1 MNRFRTDAL
10 LISLQVD
17 LDTIGLKQVHAV
29 LQDRGFNSLLL
40 YLPAF
45 HPADNLLLEQV
56 TRFVGHRNPGFV
68 GISLMSHEF
77 SGAAALTGRLKQ
89 DFPCLPVIWGGIH
102 PTIAPEMCLDHA
114 DYVCVGEG
122 EHAVAAMAHAFRE
135 GKAVE
140 HISNLCYRRKDRIV
154 RNPLAPVIADLDGL
168 PSCEHLP
175 RAAYIEHR
183 GSIVPLDRHQ
193 LKRYGRWRGTVYS
206 IMGSRGCPFACAY
219 CCNDFL
225 SRLYDTKR
233 IRRRSVPSLM
243 SELVKVI
250 ADHPEVE
257 YINFQDDCFLACS
270 DAYLDAFCEAY
281 RRNVG
286 RPFVVRCIPAFVNA
300 DRLKKLKAAGL
311 AWMSL
316 GLQSGSDRVL
326 SDAYNRHSTSDQFLA
341 AARLVHEAGI
351 AAYYDVI
358 LDNPLEN
365 DDDRYKTMDVLI
377 AAPRPYFLQL
387 FTLTLYPGSSLYER
401 ITADSPELADAY
413 LHKNFYHYRHTSMN
427 KLIRISAYLPVSAV
441 RRLISYGRS
450 RPQSAG
456 FRLALITAGLLS
468 TLVLEPLA
476 YFRVIQVSQNGSVE
490 KTLKQIPVFF
500 RIGFSRYVK
509 QFSSSLATIA
519 ERWVRDDLISGNQSK
534 NFRR

>member
-1 MNRFRTDAL
+1 VNRFRTDAL

-45 HPADNLLLEQV
+45 SPDDKGLTEQV
-56 TRFVGHRNPGFV
+56 ARFVADRNPGFV

-89 DFPCLPVIWGGIH
+89 AFPCLPVIWGGIH

-122 EHAVAAMAHAFRE
+122 EHAVAALARAFRE
-135 GKAVE
+135 EKTVE
-140 HISNLCYRRKDRIV
+140 HISNICYRRQGRIV

-168 PSCEHLP
+168 PAGEHLP
-175 RAAYIEHR
+175 GEAYIAHQ
-183 GSIVPLDRHQ
+183 GKVIPLDRQQ

-219 CCNDFL
+219 CCNDFF
-225 SRLYDTKR
+225 SRLYDAKK
-233 IRRRSVPSLM
+233 IRRRSVASLM
-243 SELVKVI
+243 SELSRAI
-250 ADHPEVE
+250 AGHPQIE

-270 DAYLDAFCEAY
+270 DAYLEEFCVAY
-281 RRNVG
+281 RRHVA

-300 DRLKKLKAAGL
+300 GRLKKLKKAGL

-326 SDAYNRHSTSDQFLA
+326 SDAYNRHSTAGHFLA

-365 DDDRYKTMDVLI
+365 DEDRYKTIEVLM

-387 FTLTLYPGSSLYER
+387 FALTLYPGSSLYER
-401 ITADSPELADAY
+401 ITADSPGLADAY

-441 RRLISYGRS
+441 RRLISHGRS

-456 FRLALITAGLLS
+456 FRLTLITAGLLS

-476 YFRVIQVSQNGSVE
+476 YFRVIQVSQNGSV
-490 KTLKQIPVFF
+490 KRTLKQIPAFF

-509 QFSSSLATIA
+509 QFSSSLTTIA

>member
-1 MNRFRTDAL
+1 MNRSRTDAL

-17 LDTIGLKQVHAV
+17 LDTIGLKQIHAV
-29 LQDRGFNSLLL
+29 LQDRGFSSLLL
-40 YLPAF
+40 YLPSF
-45 HPADNLLLEQV
+45 SPGDNVLMEQV
-56 TRFVGHRNPGFV
+56 VRFVADRNPGFV

-89 DFPCLPVIWGGIH
+89 AFPCLPVIWGGIH

-122 EHAVAAMAHAFRE
+122 EHAVAALARAFRE
-135 GKAVE
+135 EKTVE
-140 HISNLCYRRKDRIV
+140 HISNICYRRQGKIV
-154 RNPLAPVIADLDGL
+154 RNPLEPVIQNLDSL
-168 PSCEHLP
+168 PTCEHLP
-175 RAAYIEHR
+175 RGSYIAHR
-183 GSIVPLDRHQ
+183 GSIVSLDHHQ
-193 LKRYGRWRGTVYS
+193 LKRYGRWRGTIYS
-206 IMGSRGCPFACAY
+206 TMSSRGCPFACAY

-225 SRLYDTKR
+225 SRLYDTRK
-233 IRRRSVPSLM
+233 IRRRSVASLM
-243 SELVKVI
+243 PELSRAV
-250 ADHPEVE
+250 ADHPEIQ

-270 DAYLDAFCEAY
+270 DAYLEAFCHAY
-281 RRNVG
+281 RQKIG
-286 RPFVVRCIPAFVNA
+286 RPFIVRCIPAFVDA
-300 DRLKKLKAAGL
+300 GRLKKLKAAGL
-311 AWMSL
+311 VWMSL

-326 SDAYNRHSTSDQFLA
+326 SDAYNRHSTSEQFLA

-365 DDDRYKTMDVLI
+365 DEDRYKTIEVLT

-387 FTLTLYPGSSLYER
+387 FALTLYPGSSLYER
-401 ITADSPELADAY
+401 ITADSPGLADAY

-456 FRLALITAGLLS
+456 FRLTLITAGLLS
-468 TLVLEPLA
+468 TLMLEPLA
-476 YFRVIQVSQNGSVE
+476 YFRVIQVSQHGSV
-490 KTLKQIPVFF
+490 KRTLKQIPVFF

-509 QFSSSLATIA
+509 QFSSSLTTIA